1 MLQIQPEKDIVIEFI
16 KQDEF
21 KYVRCLG
28 ATYLRLTGN
37 SLECYEYLEPLLSD
51 FRRIKTMNKMGAYE
65 VTHIDEFIDLL
76 LNEVTF
82 EKIVVTIIF
91 KQVKN
96 CNFQDRACEIIL
108 PRLQRRSILEETG
121 QLKPRWSAL
130 EEDLEQIHKDEEA
143 DKIVRKKM
151 IFLSL
156 NIIYLHS
163 GCGIK

>member
-82 EKIVVTIIF
+82 EKIVTTIVTLQLFSNKSKTVIF
-91 KQVKN
+91 
-96 CNFQDRACEIIL
+96 RIGLA
-108 PRLQRRSILEETG
+108 RLFSLDYKEGRF
-121 QLKPRWSAL
+121 W
-130 EEDLEQIHKDEEA
+130 
-143 DKIVRKKM
+143 KK
-151 IFLSL
+151 LVS
-156 NIIYLHS
+156 
-163 GCGIK
+163 